1 MNDFFSPSF
10 WINRSPGMFSSI
22 SGKILIG
29 IIILFV
35 LLAIA
40 SLILKN
46 KKDFYQSLWGK
57 TFALFIANALI
68 GGALYFFRQ
77 QIIPFLSS
85 RIWIGL
91 WVVGMI
97 AWAGLI
103 VFYAKKLPDKKK
115 QLDKEK
121 EFKKYLP

>member
-1 MNDFFSPSF
+1 MNALFSSSF
-10 WINRSPGMFSSI
+10 WFNRSPGMFSSI
-22 SGKILIG
+22 SGKFLIG
-29 IIILFV
+29 VIILSV

-46 KKDFYQSLWGK
+46 KKSFYRLLWGK
-57 TFALFIANALI
+57 TFILFVVNALI
-68 GGALYFFRQ
+68 GTAIYFFRQ
-77 QIIPFLSS
+77 EIIPFLSS

-103 VFYAKKLPDKKK
+103 ISYAKKLPEKKK
-115 QLDKEK
+115 QLEKEK

>member
-1 MNDFFSPSF
+1 MNALFSSSF
-10 WINRSPGMFSSI
+10 WLNRSPGMFSSM
-22 SGKILIG
+22 SGKLLIG
-29 IIILFV
+29 VIILSV

-46 KKDFYQSLWGK
+46 KKSFYRSLWGK
-57 TFALFIANALI
+57 IFALFITNALI
-68 GGALYFFRQ
+68 GGVLYFFRQ

-85 RIWIGL
+85 RIWLGL
-91 WVVGMI
+91 WALGMI

-103 VFYAKKLPDKKK
+103 IYYAKKLPDKKK